1 MRTMK
6 FKFLLL
12 ILTAISLSSCMKDE
26 EKPVSCDGID
36 WTHNNENN
44 QNEWEDLCS
53 GFDACGGQTQ
63 SPIDIVNAVENN
75 TLDTLVFDYNST
87 PTEIENNGHTIEFV
101 CEEGSKIKIGTKEYD
116 LLQFHY
122 HALSDHTVA
131 GNHYALEVHF
141 VHKASDTD
149 DNAVVGIFFEEGD
162 ENPLLAE
169 FLSYFPTEEG
179 GVYNDTTEIELN
191 ELLPENK
198 SFYYYSGSL
207 TTPPCSESVSWYL
220 LQKPLTASASQITQF
235 SEILNNNYRNVQALN
250 GRTIYKYNH

>member
-1 MRTMK
+1 MRTIK

-12 ILTAISLSSCMKDE
+12 IFITIGSYSCLKPKD
-26 EKPVSCDGID
+26 EKPVSCDGIH

-44 QNEWEDLCS
+44 QNEWKDLCS
-53 GFDACGGQTQ
+53 GFNACGGQTQ
-63 SPIDIVNAVENN
+63 SPIDIVNSVENN
-75 TLDTLVFDYNST
+75 TLDTLVFDYHST

-101 CEEGSKIKIGTKEYD
+101 CEEGSKLKIGNKVYD

-122 HALSDHTVA
+122 HALSEHTVA

-149 DNAVVGIFFEEGD
+149 YAVVGIFFEEGD
-162 ENPLLAE
+162 ENPLFAE
-169 FLSYFPTEEG
+169 FLSHFPTEEG
-179 GVYNDTTEIELN
+179 VYNGTTEIELT
-191 ELLPENK
+191 ELLPEDK
-198 SFYYYSGSL
+198 SFYHYGGSL
-207 TTPPCSESVSWYL
+207 TTPPCSEIVSWYL

-235 SEILNNNYRNVQALN
+235 SAILNNNYRNVQNLN